1 MGAIGDFFI
10 FCSGANS
17 KILDQCQTDKP
28 KYQGIGA
35 TIFFTAVLATF
46 SGGYA
51 IHFVF
56 ENLAFSI
63 PFGLLWGVII
73 FNLDRYIVLSI
84 KKTGKFKEEAL
95 FALPRF
101 LIALVLALTI
111 SKPLELRLFENRIAK
126 QLGKEN
132 QAYVNEYDSSYN
144 TNIKELNDQITALD
158 NDLVK
163 KKQDIFNKDPEY
175 SKLAEAKGT
184 LENKQTEIENQI
196 SNNNTIISRN
206 IYYVPIYY
214 PNGNF
219 RRNERRYKPP
229 AIAAIAENKN
239 LNVDLAATKSSL
251 SDNANKITKRTTEL
265 ADLVK
270 NTEQETQKSKN
281 IVSQQLENQKAN
293 YPVEKAKK
301 QAEAANSTDLL
312 ARLEALGNLK
322 SFGNP
327 VWWASAVITL
337 LFILLET
344 APVTVKLL
352 SKRGP
357 YDEILEKIEYEIFI
371 EQKKTISDLNDKINH
386 LMNEIHQL
394 NKLKGTVTINTE
406 KAKLDAQ
413 LKANQNLLTQIA
425 NKQEQ
430 LAQIAIDK
438 WFNHEKSKLS
448 SDPNYNYVNNGNAT
462 QKTT

>member
-17 KILDQCQTDKP
+17 KILEQCPTDKP

-158 NDLVK
+158 NDLIK

-175 SKLAEAKGT
+175 SKLAEAKST
-184 LENKQTEIENQI
+184 LESKQTEIENQI
-196 SNNNTIISRN
+196 ANNNAIISRN
-206 IYYVPIYY
+206 IYYETIYRQ
-214 PNGNF
+214 NGSSY
-219 RRNERRYKPP
+219 RVRRYKQP
-229 AIAAIAENKN
+229 ALNAIAENKN
-239 LNVDLAATKSSL
+239 LNVDLGATKSSL
-251 SDNANKITKRTTEL
+251 SDNAGKITKRTTEL

-281 IVSQQLENQKAN
+281 IISQQLENQKAN
-293 YPVEKAKK
+293 YPAEKAKK
-301 QAEAANSTDLL
+301 QSEAANSTDLL

-386 LMNEIHQL
+386 LMDEIQQL

-438 WFNHEKSKLS
+438 WFNDEKSKLS
-448 SDPNYNYVNNGNAT
+448 SDPNYNYVNNGNAS